1 MAMPRYYV
9 IWRVRQYHVVLCGSL
24 KWWSWLQGGMR
35 EKAFSGGRDVP
46 VGGILIRSGCFVIFV
61 SMIFSDICGG
71 GGSLICYH
79 ISEYRY

>member
-9 IWRVRQYHVVLCGSL
+9 IWRVRQYHVVLCGL
-24 KWWSWLQGGMR
+24 R

-71 GGSLICYH
+71 GSLIYYH